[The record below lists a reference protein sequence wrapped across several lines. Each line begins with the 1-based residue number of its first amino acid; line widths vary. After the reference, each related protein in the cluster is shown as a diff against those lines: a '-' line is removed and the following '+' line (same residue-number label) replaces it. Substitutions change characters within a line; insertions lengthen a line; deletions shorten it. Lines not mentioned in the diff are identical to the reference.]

1 MKGWRPNDSVAEL
14 ITEIEAAQVLI
25 RGLQRSLVWVPA
37 LDEWDELARALAAL
51 ERAKKNLRYMHGEG
65 NTQDKEGVPAEGGQG
80 GSNQAPED
88 HPRVGNPGWEIR
100 VGCTDG
106 GGAQEE
112 AGSGGDDDHA
122 EAAFQG

>member
-1 MKGWRPNDSVAEL
+1 MKGWRPNDSVDEL
-14 ITEIEAAQVLI
+14 ITAIEATQVLI

-65 NTQDKEGVPAEGGQG
+65 NTQDKEGVPAEGVGQG
-80 GSNQAPED
+80 SHQAPED

-100 VGCTDG
+100 VGYADDSGT
-106 GGAQEE
+106 QEE
-112 AGSGGDDDHA
+112 ADSADAKGA
-122 EAAFQG
+122 TQG